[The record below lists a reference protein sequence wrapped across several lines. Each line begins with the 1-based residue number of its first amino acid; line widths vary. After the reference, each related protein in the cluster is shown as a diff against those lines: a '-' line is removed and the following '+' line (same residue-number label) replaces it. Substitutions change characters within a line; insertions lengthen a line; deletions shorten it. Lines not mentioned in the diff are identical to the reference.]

1 MYKFQQVPP
10 TCLHSSTMAAFP
22 QAPIVSPLDH
32 GRNPWLVFL
41 FIPIPPE
48 VSSPSSRLIMSSA
61 QSPPL
66 YCPLS
71 LCPPPPTLC
80 CSLNTPSSSHL
91 WPLRSHC
98 SLWLKCSSRGSV
110 SHFIQVSV
118 QQPRFP
124 KDWPWPPYGK
134 QSPSLCTLCHLLF
147 FPSWHLSPPNSIHV
161 SILLCFLLISLHG
174 NINSLE
180 QELWTNKHSQALYFA
195 CSCLCLDLA
204 RLLHLA
210 DSYATL
216 SRHFFCKAFPN
227 PPGWMNPFLFFTLLV
242 LWP

>member
-1 MYKFQQVPP
+1 MFLAWKIENINIWNSS
-10 TCLHSSTMAAFP
+10 LHLCSNITLSGGLPWTTALTHHYPHIHSTSP
-22 QAPIVSPLDH
+22 YPVYVS
-32 GRNPWLVFL
+32 
-41 FIPIPPE
+41 
-48 VSSPSSRLIMSSA
+48 
-61 QSPPL
+61 
-66 YCPLS
+66 
-71 LCPPPPTLC
+71 
-80 CSLNTPSSSHL
+80 
-91 WPLRSHC
+91 
-98 SLWLKCSSRGSV
+98 
-110 SHFIQVSV
+110 
-118 QQPRFP
+118 
-124 KDWPWPPYGK
+124 
-134 QSPSLCTLCHLLF
+134 
-147 FPSWHLSPPNSIHV
+147 SWHLSPPNSIHV